1 MLLRKDGAEID
12 ISLTVLPDLPPHIN
26 GLVEETGGRILWAKR
41 AHFGRSNVATS
52 CAS

>member
-26 GLVEETGGRILWAKR
+26 GLVEETGAPD
-41 AHFGRSNVATS
+41 SV
-52 CAS
+52 